1 MIGPSDRPAVA
12 VEPPRGCPECGRIV
26 AFCER
31 CGRRLAV
38 DLLPVPAAEAAAG
51 EPMFSAQSPSLLS
64 QAPTGPWH
72 SWRALPAAER
82 RLYRGVGAAFAIVA
96 LIAGWV
102 FLVPTPDQY
111 LTEFYVL
118 GERGTA
124 DWYPYQVRPNEPI
137 TVTFGIVNRERTAHE
152 YSVAVWAQDARG
164 RRPGLM
170 VSSTDGIALEPGEAY
185 EDDLSWRLS
194 ELGDDQRIDIY
205 LLRGTDADP
214 YRYLRLWVNVRP

>member
-137 TVTFGIVNRERTAHE
+137 TVTFGIVNRERTA
-152 YSVAVWAQDARG
+152 
-164 RRPGLM
+164 
-170 VSSTDGIALEPGEAY
+170 LEPGEAY